1 MTNFRSYKMCL
12 TLGNNL
18 CSEAFSF
25 DSVRKEYSQGED
37 NDYQNYKIDIDDFD
51 YNERITTFREK
62 DDYIELN
69 LKNIEIFT
77 KINDRSKETTNDDL
91 STTPNSYKNLHQ
103 KLKSASEKDKIG
115 AEDIVKSK
123 NLGQESEDVSHNVK
137 RDQIM
142 LILGR
147 VVEFCLLLLIIITTI
162 LCVFLLCAIKFC

>member
-1 MTNFRSYKMCL
+1 MCL
-12 TLGNNL
+12 TLGINL

-25 DSVRKEYSQGED
+25 DSVRKEYSQEED
-37 NDYQNYKIDIDDFD
+37 NDYQNYQIDIDDFD
-51 YNERITTFREK
+51 YKERIPTFREK
-62 DDYIELN
+62 DDFIELN

-77 KINDRSKETTNDDL
+77 KINDRSRETTNDGL

-103 KLKSASEKDKIG
+103 KLKAASEKDNIG
-115 AEDIVKSK
+115 VEEVVKSK
-123 NLGQESEDVSHNVK
+123 NLGQESEDVSQNVK
-137 RDQIM
+137 RDKIM

>member
-25 DSVRKEYSQGED
+25 DSVRKEYSQAED
-37 NDYQNYKIDIDDFD
+37 NDYQNYNIDIDDFD
-51 YNERITTFREK
+51 YKERITTFRE
-62 DDYIELN
+62 DDFIELN

-77 KINDRSKETTNDDL
+77 KINDKNREMTKMV
-91 STTPNSYKNLHQ
+91 STTPNYYKNLNQ
-103 KLKSASEKDKIG
+103 KLKAASEKDKVG
-115 AEDIVKSK
+115 AKDIVKSS
-123 NLGQESEDVSHNVK
+123 NIGQESKDVSQNVK
-137 RDQIM
+137 RDKIM

>member
-25 DSVRKEYSQGED
+25 DSVRKEYSQAED
-37 NDYQNYKIDIDDFD
+37 NDYQNYNIDIEDFD
-51 YNERITTFREK
+51 YKERITTFKE

-77 KINDRSKETTNDDL
+77 KINDRNREITKMV
-91 STTPNSYKNLHQ
+91 STTPNYYKNLNQ
-103 KLKSASEKDKIG
+103 KLKAASEKDKVG
-115 AEDIVKSK
+115 AEDIVKSS
-123 NLGQESEDVSHNVK
+123 NIGQESKDVSQSVK
-137 RDQIM
+137 RDKIM

-147 VVEFCLLLLIIITTI
+147 VVEFCLLFLIIITTI

>member
-1 MTNFRSYKMCL
+1 MMNFRSYKMCL

-25 DSVRKEYSQGED
+25 DSVRKEYSQAEH
-37 NDYQNYKIDIDDFD
+37 NDYQNYNIDIEDFD
-51 YNERITTFREK
+51 YKERITTFRE
-62 DDYIELN
+62 DDYIDLN

-77 KINDRSKETTNDDL
+77 KINDRNREMTKMV
-91 STTPNSYKNLHQ
+91 STTPNYYKNLNQ
-103 KLKSASEKDKIG
+103 KLKAASEKDKVG
-115 AEDIVKSK
+115 AKDIVKSS
-123 NLGQESEDVSHNVK
+123 NIGQESKDVSQNVK
-137 RDQIM
+137 RDKIM